1 MRPPATALLTLLAL
15 VAFAS
20 NSILTRLALGTG
32 AMDAATFTT
41 VRLAAGAV
49 VLLAIVR
56 VRGRTAPGDGGRG
69 RLVAPRRRRG
79 LRLLFFQAAAIAR
92 FARGRLVGP
101 LALFAYAA
109 PFTFAYVRIGA
120 ATGALLLFGSVQITM
135 IGWGIAS
142 GERPRVRAWIGIA
155 AAAAGLAWLVLP
167 SLRRP
172 DPVGSA
178 LMVVAGCAW
187 GVYSLAGRKAAN
199 ALAANARSFAWA
211 VPLALLLKLSLQLAA
226 PSSMSTSMSARGFI
240 LAAVSGGVT
249 SGVGY
254 AIWYR
259 ALRGLSA
266 TQAGIVQL
274 SVPVIAAGGAVAFLG
289 ESVSPRLAIAGAAVI
304 GGVALVLSDRA
315 RPRPS

>member
-1 MRPPATALLTLLAL
+1 MRPPATAPLTLLAL
-15 VAFAS
+15 IAFAS

-32 AMDAATFTT
+32 AMDAASFTT

-56 VRGRTAPGDGGRG
+56 AQARAAPGAGGRG
-69 RLVAPRRRRG
+69 VL
-79 LRLLFFQAAAIAR
+79 
-92 FARGRLVGP
+92 GP

-142 GERPRVRAWIGIA
+142 GERPRVRSWIGIA

-187 GVYSLAGRKAAN
+187 GVYSLAGKKATN

-211 VPLALLLKLSLQLAA
+211 VPLALLLNVIAA
-226 PSSMSTSMSARGFI
+226 SSVSVTARGLV

-259 ALRGLSA
+259 ALRGLTA

-274 SVPVIAAGGAVAFLG
+274 SVPVIAAAGAVAFLH
-289 ESVSPRLAIAGAAVI
+289 ESVSPRLAVSGAAVI
-304 GGVALVLSDRA
+304 GGLALVLSDRA
-315 RPRPS
+315 RARPS

>member
-1 MRPPATALLTLLAL
+1 MHPPATALLTLLAL
-15 VAFAS
+15 IAFAS

-32 AMDAATFTT
+32 AMDAASFTT

-56 VRGRTAPGDGGRG
+56 AQGRPAPGAGGRG
-69 RLVAPRRRRG
+69 A
-79 LRLLFFQAAAIAR
+79 
-92 FARGRLVGP
+92 GRKGEWIGP

-142 GERPRVRAWIGIA
+142 GERPRVRSWIGIA

-187 GVYSLAGRKAAN
+187 GVYSLAGKKATN

-211 VPLALLLKLSLQLAA
+211 VPLAVLLNVAA
-226 PSSMSTSMSARGFI
+226 ASSMSVTARGFV

-289 ESVSPRLAIAGAAVI
+289 ESVSPRLAASGAAVI
-304 GGVALVLSDRA
+304 GGLALVLSDRA